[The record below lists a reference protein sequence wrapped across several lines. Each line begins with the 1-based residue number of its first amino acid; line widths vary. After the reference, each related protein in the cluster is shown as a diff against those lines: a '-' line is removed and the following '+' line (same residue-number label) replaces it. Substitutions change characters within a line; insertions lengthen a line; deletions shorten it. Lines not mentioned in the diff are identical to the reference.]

1 MSEAD
6 SGVGDDAA
14 VGSQCLPVECHDGEV
29 PYERYLYFFFKCPF
43 PGYFV

>member
-14 VGSQCLPVECHDGEV
+14 VVSQCLPVECHDGEV
-29 PYERYLYFFFKCPF
+29 AYERYVKFFFKCLI